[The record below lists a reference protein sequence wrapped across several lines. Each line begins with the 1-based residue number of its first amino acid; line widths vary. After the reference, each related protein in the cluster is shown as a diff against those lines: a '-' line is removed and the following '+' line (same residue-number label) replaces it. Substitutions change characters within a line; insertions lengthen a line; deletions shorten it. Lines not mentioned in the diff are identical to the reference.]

1 MAKIRKND
9 TVLVLSG
16 DDKGK
21 VSSVLEIIPS
31 KKSAIVKGVNTKTK
45 HKKPSNKNT
54 TGEIVN
60 FDAPILFSKL
70 ALVAKK
76 ATKDKPAIPTRV
88 GFKFE
93 NGNKIRI
100 AKKTGKAI

>member
-1 MAKIRKND
+1 MGKIRKND
-9 TVLVLSG
+9 TVVVLSG

-21 VSSVLEIIPS
+21 QGAVLELIPA
-31 KKSAIVKGVNTKTK
+31 KKAAIVKGVNIKTK
-45 HKKPSNKNT
+45 HRKPSNKNT
-54 TGEIVN
+54 SGEIIT
-60 FDAPILFSKL
+60 FEAPILLSKL

-88 GFKFE
+88 SFKIE
-93 NGNKIRI
+93 NKKKIRI